1 MPAHQELGMPS
12 LSPTMTQGNIAE
24 WKVKEGDKVSA
35 GDILC
40 SIETD
45 KATLDME
52 SMEDG
57 CVASLA
63 LSSLLIS
70 PASDCHSCI
79 TWMHLRARGTL
90 RPYFSSRENSHS
102 NIPVSSGV
110 SHTYINISLD

>member
-1 MPAHQELGMPS
+1 VVLGHARAVPAHQELGMPS

-57 CVASLA
+57 CVRP
-63 LSSLLIS
+63 LSPS
-70 PASDCHSCI
+70 PLC
-79 TWMHLRARGTL
+79 
-90 RPYFSSRENSHS
+90 PSRSR
-102 NIPVSSGV
+102 V
-110 SHTYINISLD
+110 TDADA

>member
-1 MPAHQELGMPS
+1 
-12 LSPTMTQGNIAE
+12 MTQGNIAE

-57 CVASLA
+57 YVPCGLGATLVAH
-63 LSSLLIS
+63 I
-70 PASDCHSCI
+70 HGSC
-79 TWMHLRARGTL
+79 AR
-90 RPYFSSRENSHS
+90 P
-102 NIPVSSGV
+102 
-110 SHTYINISLD
+110 